1 MRHVSSRPYGFTLIE
16 LMIVV
21 AIIGILAA
29 IALPAYQNY
38 VRESRRADAQS
49 ILLDIQQ
56 RQEKYRVSNTSY
68 GDIVAIQGTASND
81 FYDFSVLSSTA
92 TTYQIRAVAKSNTSQ
107 NTDTGCTTLTL
118 DQSSQKLPA
127 NCWKK

>member
-1 MRHVSSRPYGFTLIE
+1 
-16 LMIVV
+16 MIVV

-68 GDIVAIQGTASND
+68 GSLSATGGMASND
-81 FYDFSVLSSTA
+81 FYDFSVLSNTS
-92 TTYQIRAVAKSNTSQ
+92 TTYQIQAAAKAGTSQ
-107 NTDTGCTTLTL
+107 ATDAGCTTLSI
-118 DQSSQKLPA
+118 DQSSQKLPT